1 MIRQCSTILRSL
13 VTPTTQ
19 EKRLMSLKT
28 ILASFTAASLIV
40 CTLGLQTAAAQS
52 SQKQLDIAAAR
63 AQRKATVGANMNLT
77 ASEATAFW
85 PVYDSYERAMDSIE
99 DRHVRELKDF
109 AAKYNNLSDADA
121 KRKLDEVM
129 AIQQARLD
137 VQKRFIP
144 QFQAVIPPVKVT
156 RFYQI
161 DNKIQALI
169 QCDIAQLVPLAQS
182 PGETAQ

>member
-1 MIRQCSTILRSL
+1 
-13 VTPTTQ
+13 
-19 EKRLMSLKT
+19 MSLKT
-28 ILASFTAASLIV
+28 ILANFTAASLVV
-40 CTLGLQTAAAQS
+40 CTLGLTAPASAQT

-77 ASEATAFW
+77 TDEASKFW
-85 PVYDSYERAMDSIE
+85 PVYDAYEKSMDSIE
-99 DRHVRELKDF
+99 DRHVKELKEF
-109 AAKYNNLSDADA
+109 AASYNNFTDADA

-137 VQKRFIP
+137 VQKEFVP
-144 QFQAVIPPVKVT
+144 QFRAVISQVKVT

-169 QCDIAQLVPLAQS
+169 QCDIAQLVPLAQTK
-182 PGETAQ
+182 GEVAQ

>member
-1 MIRQCSTILRSL
+1 MR
-13 VTPTTQ
+13 
-19 EKRLMSLKT
+19 LKT
-28 ILASFTAASLIV
+28 ILTSLTGTALMACTIGLGGTASA
-40 CTLGLQTAAAQS
+40 QT

-77 ASEATAFW
+77 TDEASKFW
-85 PVYDSYERAMDSIE
+85 PVYDAYEKSMDSIE
-99 DRHVRELKDF
+99 DRHVKELKEF
-109 AAKYNNLSDADA
+109 AAKYNNFTDADA
-121 KRKLDEVM
+121 KKKLDEVI

-137 VQKRFIP
+137 VQKEFIP
-144 QFQAVIPPVKVT
+144 QFRAVVSQVKVT

-182 PGETAQ
+182 PGEAAPQ

>member
-1 MIRQCSTILRSL
+1 
-13 VTPTTQ
+13 
-19 EKRLMSLKT
+19 MSLKT
-28 ILASFTAASLIV
+28 ILASFTIASLVV
-40 CTLGLQTAAAQS
+40 CSIGMDAPALAQT

-77 ASEATAFW
+77 TDEATKFW
-85 PVYDSYERAMDSIE
+85 PVYDAYEAKMDRIE
-99 DRHVRELKDF
+99 DRHVKELKDF
-109 AAKYNNLSDADA
+109 AANYNNFTDAAAA
-121 KRKLDEVM
+121 KKLDEVI

-137 VQKRFIP
+137 VQKEFIP
-144 QFQAVIPPVKVT
+144 RFRAVIPNVKVT